1 MEKLFKAFVNEHNP
15 IMQIIQNDVL
25 DYSGKPNKIV
35 ISEGDTQCLISLY
48 NNHLVKIQWRDSENT
63 IIIEFVDTLSNYHTE
78 QDTNLLIDLLQYG
91 IKCKSQYRD
100 NLVIKPQKVVIGST
114 TTIVCTLFWEVNNH

>member
-35 ISEGDTQCLISLY
+35 ISEGDTQCLIGLY

-63 IIIEFVDTLSNYHTE
+63 IVIEFVDTLSNYHTE
-78 QDTNLLIDLLQYG
+78 QDTNLLIDSLQYG
-91 IKCKSQYRD
+91 IKCKSQYGD

-114 TTIVCTLFWEVNNH
+114 TIIVCTLFWEVNNH